1 MSGSERL
8 IVSTAIVRRLNPECG
23 FVLLDKLEQM
33 DMQTLAEFGQW
44 LEAEGL
50 QAIATRVST
59 GDECSIIIEDGC
71 VAGQKNPSETKKEWK
86 AGAFLMN
93 ITRGKKNTA
102 KKVVVYSLE
111 GSARARL
118 PAASRIR
125 SLSTRKAVPMTWMWP
140 GLTKPPAGRCFWSR
154 CYVVKNPSVCKTLV
168 IDTADWAEQM
178 CMKNLCDS
186 HNKKG
191 IEDFG
196 YGNGYV
202 YAKEEWGK
210 FLNLLQEV
218 VEKGVHVVV
227 TTIPISG
234 SLSSRTSLKYMTG
247 MS

>member
-1 MSGSERL
+1 
-8 IVSTAIVRRLNPECG
+8 
-23 FVLLDKLEQM
+23 
-33 DMQTLAEFGQW
+33 
-44 LEAEGL
+44 
-50 QAIATRVST
+50 
-59 GDECSIIIEDGC
+59 
-71 VAGQKNPSETKKEWK
+71 
-86 AGAFLMN
+86 MN

-102 KKVVVYSLE
+102 KKVVVYGPEGIGKSTFASCFPDPVFIDTE
-111 GSARARL
+111 GSTNDMDVARFD
-118 PAASRIR
+118 
-125 SLSTRKAVPMTWMWP
+125 KATSWEMLLEQV
-140 GLTKPPAGRCFWSR
+140 R
-154 CYVVKNPSVCKTLV
+154 YVVKNPSVCKTLV

-227 TTIPISG
+227 TAHSHIRKFEQPDELGAYDRYELKLGKKTQSQ
-234 SLSSRTSLKYMTG
+234 TSPLLKEWADMGG
-247 MS
+247 MNTLPCKVYLPCRGVWHLAQ